1 MNQRRLWVLTTSRA
15 DYGLLYWL
23 MREIDEDP
31 GLELQP
37 IVTGSHLCAEFG
49 MTVEEIERDGF
60 KVHRRVEIL
69 LSSDSRESMVKA
81 MGLALLGFG
90 DALAQDAPDMLVLLG
105 DRFEIVPIALAAVV
119 HRVPV
124 VHLHGGE
131 VSGGALDEYFRH
143 AVTKLASL
151 HFPATE
157 LYRQRLLMMGEAPA
171 RTYNFGAPGLD
182 HLHRS
187 ELMSRETLADALGV
201 PLDRPTAMVTYH
213 PVTAESDS
221 QIAGQIEALLG
232 ALEQYPQLQV
242 IFTKAN
248 ADAMGRWINAQLVGW
263 CERHSERARCFDNL
277 GHRVF
282 LSSLKHLDLQIGN
295 SSSGLIEAPSFE
307 LPVVNV
313 GSRQE
318 GRLQAANVI
327 SVEPVIEAIIEGIST
342 AMDPAFRARL
352 KGMVNPYD
360 RQGDGQISRR
370 IKDVLKTLPLDDA
383 LMKKSFHAFELN
395 SSLEQLEVNH
405 ARHTLDQ

>member
-1 MNQRRLWVLTTSRA
+1 MNRRRIWVVTTSRA

-23 MREIDEDP
+23 MREIDKDP
-31 GLELQP
+31 DLELLT
-37 IVTGSHLCAEFG
+37 IVTGSHLCTEFG
-49 MTVEEIERDGF
+49 MTAKEIERDGF
-60 KVHRRVEIL
+60 RIDRRIEIM
-69 LSSDSRESMVKA
+69 LSSDSRDAMVKA

-90 DALAQDAPDMLVLLG
+90 DALTQDAPDMLVLLG
-105 DRFEIVPIALAAVV
+105 DRFEIVPIVLAAVV

-157 LYRQRLLMMGEAPA
+157 LYRRRILMMGEAPA

-187 ELMSRETLADALGV
+187 ELMSRKELAEALDM

-213 PVTAESDS
+213 PVTGEPDS
-221 QIAGQIEALLG
+221 RIAGQIEALLG

-248 ADAMGRWINAQLVGW
+248 ADAMGRWINEQLVDW

-277 GHRVF
+277 GHLVF
-282 LSSLKHLDLQIGN
+282 LSSLKHLDLQVGN

-318 GRLQAANVI
+318 GRLQADNVI
-327 SVEPVIEAIIEGIST
+327 SVEPVMEAISEGIST
-342 AMDPAFRARL
+342 ALDPAFRVRL
-352 KGMVNPYD
+352 KGMINPYD
-360 RQGDGQISRR
+360 RLGDGQISRR

-383 LMKKSFHAFELN
+383 LMKKPFHAFGM
-395 SSLEQLEVNH
+395 STSLESLEKNN
-405 ARHTLDQ
+405 A